1 MCWSRSRSYVHLS
14 SHEVNWC
21 LFFKFLCHLTSHP
34 EIQPVFRCLRVN
46 LVYIDI
52 HIYIYIY
59 KTIIY
64 DQRDCKEVLQ
74 LALSDSLMHKCEL
87 WVLNFKEKRDVKNQS
102 QIENSSFSLL
112 SFFPTK
118 KIPRY
123 CFHPQS
129 CISSPPIP
137 PRTKENIIYA
147 QIWREYAKAIAGT
160 DCCFQLWAPKSS
172 SNSFDRYTFWSS
184 NSNYSFS
191 YSWVSDE
198 EDINFYVSYLFLVVT
213 GKQRLWKVRNTC
225 CAKKS
230 S

>member
-1 MCWSRSRSYVHLS
+1 MCVCAGWAIDVDSALCLSRSRSYVHLS
-14 SHEVNWC
+14 SYEVNWC

-34 EIQPVFRCLRVN
+34 EIQLVFQCLRVN

-52 HIYIYIY
+52 HIYIYIYIYIY

-129 CISSPPIP
+129 CISSPPP
-137 PRTKENIIYA
+137 P
-147 QIWREYAKAIAGT
+147 QAIAGT
-160 DCCFQLWAPKSS
+160 DCCFQLWALKSS
-172 SNSFDRYTFWSS
+172 SVKFIW
-184 NSNYSFS
+184 
-191 YSWVSDE
+191 
-198 EDINFYVSYLFLVVT
+198 
-213 GKQRLWKVRNTC
+213 
-225 CAKKS
+225 
-230 S
+230 

>member
-1 MCWSRSRSYVHLS
+1 MWIVGIKLQRKTRCKKTNHRLKTFLS
-14 SHEVNWC
+14 
-21 LFFKFLCHLTSHP
+21 LFC
-34 EIQPVFRCLRVN
+34 
-46 LVYIDI
+46 
-52 HIYIYIY
+52 
-59 KTIIY
+59 
-64 DQRDCKEVLQ
+64 
-74 LALSDSLMHKCEL
+74 
-87 WVLNFKEKRDVKNQS
+87 
-102 QIENSSFSLL
+102 L
-112 SFFPTK
+112 SFQPKRSLVIVF
-118 KIPRY
+118 ILNGA
-123 CFHPQS
+123 S
-129 CISSPPIP
+129 LPPPP

-160 DCCFQLWAPKSS
+160 DCCFQLWALKSS

-213 GKQRLWKVRNTC
+213 GKQRLWKVRNTY

>member
-1 MCWSRSRSYVHLS
+1 MCVYGPGEQQTLIQPCVWVGQDHMYI
-14 SHEVNWC
+14 SHRTRLIWW

-129 CISSPPIP
+129 CISSPPHS
-137 PRTKENIIYA
+137 
-147 QIWREYAKAIAGT
+147 
-160 DCCFQLWAPKSS
+160 PK
-172 SNSFDRYTFWSS
+172 N
-184 NSNYSFS
+184 
-191 YSWVSDE
+191 
-198 EDINFYVSYLFLVVT
+198 
-213 GKQRLWKVRNTC
+213 
-225 CAKKS
+225 
-230 S
+230 

>member
-1 MCWSRSRSYVHLS
+1 M
-14 SHEVNWC
+14 
-21 LFFKFLCHLTSHP
+21 
-34 EIQPVFRCLRVN
+34 
-46 LVYIDI
+46 
-52 HIYIYIY
+52 
-59 KTIIY
+59 
-64 DQRDCKEVLQ
+64 LQ

-87 WVLNFKEKRDVKNQS
+87 WVLNFKEKQDVKNQS

-129 CISSPPIP
+129 CISSPPP
-137 PRTKENIIYA
+137 PRTKENIIYV

-160 DCCFQLWAPKSS
+160 DCCFQLWALKSS

>member
-1 MCWSRSRSYVHLS
+1 MPLDKPSRNTTGV
-14 SHEVNWC
+14 
-21 LFFKFLCHLTSHP
+21 
-34 EIQPVFRCLRVN
+34 PVFESKSCLYR
-46 LVYIDI
+46 YT
-52 HIYIYIY
+52 YIYIY

-129 CISSPPIP
+129 CISSPPP
-137 PRTKENIIYA
+137 PPQELKKISYMRKYDGNM
-147 QIWREYAKAIAGT
+147 QRPSRERIVV
-160 DCCFQLWAPKSS
+160 
-172 SNSFDRYTFWSS
+172 
-184 NSNYSFS
+184 FS
-191 YSWVSDE
+191 C
-198 EDINFYVSYLFLVVT
+198 
-213 GKQRLWKVRNTC
+213 GH
-225 CAKKS
+225 
-230 S
+230 

>member
-1 MCWSRSRSYVHLS
+1 MWIVGIKLQRKTRCKKPITDWKLFFLSSFFLSNQKDPSLLFSSSIVHL
-14 SHEVNWC
+14 
-21 LFFKFLCHLTSHP
+21 
-34 EIQPVFRCLRVN
+34 
-46 LVYIDI
+46 
-52 HIYIYIY
+52 
-59 KTIIY
+59 
-64 DQRDCKEVLQ
+64 
-74 LALSDSLMHKCEL
+74 
-87 WVLNFKEKRDVKNQS
+87 
-102 QIENSSFSLL
+102 
-112 SFFPTK
+112 FP
-118 KIPRY
+118 
-123 CFHPQS
+123 
-129 CISSPPIP
+129 PPPP

-160 DCCFQLWAPKSS
+160 DCCFQLWALKSS